1 MLPNYGNYSNMDL
14 AEISRRT
21 KIDTRRMRYVLEY
34 GLIPNAG
41 KSSKGRGSA
50 RQFSDPTAF
59 LLTLA
64 ALMLDAGLRRP
75 MVKFFAKDLA
85 DFFEE
90 KAGDLDFNVTAP
102 VAGRVFFIEIADGVN
117 RRAGADID
125 QNTPWRQIKTGA
137 AIESGYKP
145 LVIIRFDLAHLVNLL
160 FSPAKMDECQVP

>member
-64 ALMLDAGLRRP
+64 ALMLDGGLRRP
-75 MVKFFAKDLA
+75 MVKLFTKSIA
-85 DFFEE
+85 DSFVEDV
-90 KAGDLDFNVTAP
+90 GSLDFNLTA
-102 VAGRVFFIEIADGVN
+102 VAGRVFNIEIADGVN